1 MISKL
6 SIVKSDMKKTLTALA
21 VMLLSG
27 ASFAEVTI
35 SGSLIMGYKATKS
48 TGTNAINI
56 PGLGLNNVP
65 AVAGRSEGVV

>member
-1 MISKL
+1 VISKL

-35 SGSLIMGYKATKS
+35 SGSLIMG
-48 TGTNAINI
+48 
-56 PGLGLNNVP
+56 
-65 AVAGRSEGVV
+65 